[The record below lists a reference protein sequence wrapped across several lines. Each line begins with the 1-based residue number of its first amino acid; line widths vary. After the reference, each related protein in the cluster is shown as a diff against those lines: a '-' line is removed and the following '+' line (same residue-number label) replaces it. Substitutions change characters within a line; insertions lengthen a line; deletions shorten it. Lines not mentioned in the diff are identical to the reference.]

1 MERHLPG
8 TEKYNTAT
16 IVATSVDRGWHHIL
30 AELRDHSGGV
40 ISRDAPLPVNEVVID
55 VSGASMSM
63 VTRKGS
69 GLFDKTV
76 SRHGTVWLCPG
87 GSQEDLVL
95 ISERLPGML
104 HLYLDPSLFASD
116 SLGEPFNGHEY
127 TTFQLAPSFADP
139 LVAQIGLVIA
149 DELRSETP
157 GGRLLVESLACSL
170 AARMLQVRGSV
181 SSAKVRS
188 TKAPITVSQQRLRRV
203 VDYIDAHIEQ
213 DLTLDEMANIACI
226 SRFHFIRA
234 FKSQMGVTPC
244 QYVSRM
250 RIERAKILLRLSG
263 RSIAEIARTLQF
275 SSQST
280 FTRAF
285 RSATGYTP
293 VQYTALR

>member
-1 MERHLPG
+1 
-8 TEKYNTAT
+8 
-16 IVATSVDRGWHHIL
+16 
-30 AELRDHSGGV
+30 
-40 ISRDAPLPVNEVVID
+40 
-55 VSGASMSM
+55 
-63 VTRKGS
+63 
-69 GLFDKTV
+69 
-76 SRHGTVWLCPG
+76 
-87 GSQEDLVL
+87 
-95 ISERLPGML
+95 L
-104 HLYLDPSLFASD
+104 HLYLDPSLFSTD
-116 SLGEPFNGHEY
+116 SLGEPFDGHEY
-127 TTFQLAPSFADP
+127 TTFRLAPSFADP
-139 LVAQIGLVIA
+139 LVAQIGLIIA
-149 DELRSETP
+149 DELRSETH

-203 VDYIDAHIEQ
+203 VDYIDAHIEE
-213 DLTLDEMANIACI
+213 DLTLDQMANIACI

-285 RSATGYTP
+285 RSVTGYTP
-293 VQYTALR
+293 GQYTALR